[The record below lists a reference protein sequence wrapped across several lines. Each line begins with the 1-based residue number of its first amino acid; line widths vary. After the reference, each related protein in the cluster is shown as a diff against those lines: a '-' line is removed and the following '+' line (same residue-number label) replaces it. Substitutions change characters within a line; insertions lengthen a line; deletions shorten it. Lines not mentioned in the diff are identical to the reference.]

1 MNNEKKEGRSRQR
14 NFVICDVRERYS
26 ENLLRILTEKIPGE
40 YQFHLFHDISR
51 LKEFSEKTQI
61 GILLIAEEYERSDR
75 QEVSADRKFVFT
87 GKKDSVLAESEI
99 PLFRYQ
105 SSEKIMKRIMENGEA
120 EEREDGRYDFRKG
133 KTGAYRVREDSKKV
147 MRGLIG
153 VYSPIHRIG
162 KTKFALRLGRQIAE
176 KVPVLYLNLE
186 SYSGGNYY
194 FPEDTGSDMGDLLY
208 YMRQDKINLG
218 LKLSTMVGQS
228 EGVDYI
234 MPMRYERDLRDVTSS
249 EWKELI
255 DIILEK
261 CIYET
266 IILDLGDSVDGLYDI
281 LRKCS
286 RIYTLYIEEG
296 AAEAKLIQYEEN
308 LRNAGYADVL
318 SRTVKRR
325 AGRAKNTA
333 ERSEVR
339 R

>member
-1 MNNEKKEGRSRQR
+1 
-14 NFVICDVRERYS
+14 
-26 ENLLRILTEKIPGE
+26 
-40 YQFHLFHDISR
+40 
-51 LKEFSEKTQI
+51 
-61 GILLIAEEYERSDR
+61 
-75 QEVSADRKFVFT
+75 
-87 GKKDSVLAESEI
+87 
-99 PLFRYQ
+99 
-105 SSEKIMKRIMENGEA
+105 MKRIMENGEA

-133 KTGAYRVREDSKKV
+133 KTGAYRVREDSEKV

>member
-1 MNNEKKEGRSRQR
+1 
-14 NFVICDVRERYS
+14 
-26 ENLLRILTEKIPGE
+26 
-40 YQFHLFHDISR
+40 
-51 LKEFSEKTQI
+51 
-61 GILLIAEEYERSDR
+61 
-75 QEVSADRKFVFT
+75 
-87 GKKDSVLAESEI
+87 
-99 PLFRYQ
+99 
-105 SSEKIMKRIMENGEA
+105 ME
-120 EEREDGRYDFRKG
+120 
-133 KTGAYRVREDSKKV
+133 
-147 MRGLIG
+147 
-153 VYSPIHRIG
+153 
-162 KTKFALRLGRQIAE
+162 
-176 KVPVLYLNLE
+176 
-186 SYSGGNYY
+186 
-194 FPEDTGSDMGDLLY
+194 
-208 YMRQDKINLG
+208 
-218 LKLSTMVGQS
+218 
-228 EGVDYI
+228 
-234 MPMRYERDLRDVTSS
+234 
-249 EWKELI
+249 ELI

>member
-133 KTGAYRVREDSKKV
+133 KTGAYRVREDSEKV

-153 VYSPIHRIG
+153 EYYPIHRIG

-234 MPMRYERDLRDVTSS
+234 MPMENEYDLRQVKKE
-249 EWKELI
+249 EWMELL
-255 DIILEK
+255 DILQEE
-261 CIYET
+261 CIYEI
-266 IILDLGDSVDGLYDI
+266 IILDLGDCLDGLYDI
-281 LRKCS
+281 LRRCS
-286 RIYTLYIEEG
+286 RVYTHYIEED
-296 AAEAKLIQYEEN
+296 ASIAKLEQYEHN
-308 LRNAGYADVL
+308 LKAAGYGEILA
-318 SRTVKRR
+318 RTVKKRSGRR
-325 AGRAKNTA
+325 RISVEKRADAG
-333 ERSEVR
+333 
-339 R
+339 